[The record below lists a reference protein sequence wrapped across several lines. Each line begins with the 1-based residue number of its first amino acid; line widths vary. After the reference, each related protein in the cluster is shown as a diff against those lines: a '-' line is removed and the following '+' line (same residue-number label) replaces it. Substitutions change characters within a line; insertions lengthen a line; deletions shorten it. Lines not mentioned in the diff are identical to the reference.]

1 MSSLEASA
9 KLFSAF
15 VSNHPRLPFLAKID
29 LSHTTINSFQ
39 VAFLLRKC
47 GNLIEISLQN
57 CKNVTDHV
65 FQHIHMEA
73 TISGE
78 VPELAHTIEK
88 VGLSYTSCTS
98 LVIFCLIDEDV
109 FPNLVSI
116 GLEAIKMSKKD
127 VTEIPLHRP
136 TVMELPSPCPY
147 LYGMPDMS
155 EDDFSDVADFGPDL
169 TDHIHMVMVSLI
181 GVDQ

>member
-1 MSSLEASA
+1 M
-9 KLFSAF
+9 
-15 VSNHPRLPFLAKID
+15 SNHTRLPFLAQID
-29 LSHTTINSFQ
+29 LSHTTINLFQ

-78 VPELAHTIEK
+78 VPELAHFIEK
-88 VGLSYTSCTS
+88 VDLSYTSCTS
-98 LVIFCLIDEDV
+98 LVIFCLIDENV
-109 FPNLVSI
+109 FPNLAGNLVSI

-127 VTEIPLHRP
+127 VTEIPLCRA

-147 LYGMPDMS
+147 LYGMPEMS

-169 TDHIHMVMVSLI
+169 TDHMIMVSLI

>member
-1 MSSLEASA
+1 M
-9 KLFSAF
+9 
-15 VSNHPRLPFLAKID
+15 SNHTRLPFLAKID

-39 VAFLLRKC
+39 VVFLLRKC
-47 GNLIEISLQN
+47 DNLIQISLQN

-65 FQHIHMEA
+65 FQCIHMEA

-78 VPELAHTIEK
+78 VPELAHSIKK
-88 VGLSYTSCTS
+88 VDLSYTSCTS
-98 LVIFCLIDEDV
+98 LVIFCLKDEDV

-116 GLEAIKMSKKD
+116 GLEVIKMSKKD
-127 VTEIPLHRP
+127 VTEILLRRP

-155 EDDFSDVADFGPDL
+155 EDDFSDVADFGLDL
-169 TDHIHMVMVSLI
+169 ADHIVMVFRI